1 MGATRQVAV
10 SLEHRFFRFNGEVYT
25 RLSFPYQ
32 YWQDYLTY
40 FDEVVIVARVEE
52 VSNVDSAFQKV
63 SGPGV
68 KVFDFPYYVGPYQL
82 LKVLPKII
90 LRSRQ
95 VAKCY
100 DFFLLRSGNVTNF
113 VWLFAFLYKK
123 KYLREFPGNIKEG
136 VAGVA
141 GRGLVSRV
149 LASFLDS
156 FARLQGRYS
165 CANSFVSEYCRS
177 LYGSSRPDYVFSSF
191 QVAEVLSRKDD
202 YSLTGAQPVVVSVGR
217 LEGEKGHA
225 DLVRSLALLSQNGLL
240 VKLVLIGD
248 GRQRQA
254 LERLCVEVGVDC
266 EFLGSITD
274 RERLFDTVCSADLFV
289 LPSHTEGMPRAL
301 LEAMAMG
308 MPCVGTNVG
317 GIPEVL
323 ASGDLVEPFSSR
335 SLADRIEEFIED
347 IDRRQ
352 VAGARNRKVAHSKY
366 GAEVI
371 REKKFAFWGR
381 LYE

>member
-165 CANSFVSEYCRS
+165 CANSFVS
-177 LYGSSRPDYVFSSF
+177 
-191 QVAEVLSRKDD
+191 
-202 YSLTGAQPVVVSVGR
+202 
-217 LEGEKGHA
+217 
-225 DLVRSLALLSQNGLL
+225 
-240 VKLVLIGD
+240 
-248 GRQRQA
+248 
-254 LERLCVEVGVDC
+254 
-266 EFLGSITD
+266 
-274 RERLFDTVCSADLFV
+274 
-289 LPSHTEGMPRAL
+289 
-301 LEAMAMG
+301 
-308 MPCVGTNVG
+308 
-317 GIPEVL
+317 
-323 ASGDLVEPFSSR
+323 
-335 SLADRIEEFIED
+335 
-347 IDRRQ
+347 
-352 VAGARNRKVAHSKY
+352 
-366 GAEVI
+366 
-371 REKKFAFWGR
+371 
-381 LYE
+381 